1 MEDTDY
7 GGYRLWSE
15 EGINTTQWSRGKLV
29 TLRSSSKVHCYL
41 SVTTAAGRDTLLPGP
56 VIITHCIMYNV

>member
-7 GGYRLWSE
+7 GEYEVRSE
-15 EGINTTQWSRGKLV
+15 ERISTTQWSRGKLV

-56 VIITHCIMYNV
+56 AITHTLYNV